1 MMVEGFECRE
11 RTVMLGVLTHN
22 FRLLTCLRVVTFT
35 GPPDGPTISR
45 RRSRA

>member
-11 RTVMLGVLTHN
+11 RAVMLGVLTHN
-22 FRLLTCLRVVTFT
+22 FRLLAYLR
-35 GPPDGPTISR
+35 GHLQPAQEGPTTSR